1 MSGILRSLSILLLR
15 FLVMVF
21 ELAVDFIEFIQVGVG
36 FPAGQLVAEFAV
48 IYVIYHVG
56 RAALALWVVAPRLLL

>member
-1 MSGILRSLSILLLR
+1 
-15 FLVMVF
+15 MVF
-21 ELAVDFIEFIQVGVG
+21 ELVVDFIKFIQVGVG

-48 IYVIYHVG
+48 IYVINHVG

>member
-21 ELAVDFIEFIQVGVG
+21 ELAVDFIEFVQVGVG

-56 RAALALWVVAPRLLL
+56 